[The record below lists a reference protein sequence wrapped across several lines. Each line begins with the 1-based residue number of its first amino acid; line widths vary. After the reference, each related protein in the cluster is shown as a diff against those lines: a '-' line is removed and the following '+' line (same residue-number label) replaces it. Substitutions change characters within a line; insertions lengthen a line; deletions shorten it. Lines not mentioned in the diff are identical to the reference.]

1 MASEIWHVTIDCADP
16 FALGSF
22 WAQALG
28 VALAYDDA
36 PGDPKAQVSA
46 RGARL
51 LFVRVPEAK
60 STKNRVHLDIRPA
73 EGNRDAEVERLL
85 TIGASVHEDHRRAD
99 GTGWVTML
107 DPEGNEF
114 CVVRSAAEREGCRT
128 PPTKP
133 SSRVRSHDAI

>member
-1 MASEIWHVTIDCADP
+1 MTSEIWHVTIDCVDP

-28 VALAYDDA
+28 VALADDDA
-36 PGDPKAQVSA
+36 PGDSEAQVSA

-60 STKNRVHLDIRPA
+60 STKNRVHLDVRPA
-73 EGNRDAEVERLL
+73 EGNRDAEVERLV

-114 CVVRSAAEREGCRT
+114 CVVRSVAEREG
-128 PPTKP
+128 
-133 SSRVRSHDAI
+133 

>member
-1 MASEIWHVTIDCADP
+1 MTSEIWHVTIDCVDP

-28 VALAYDDA
+28 VALADDDA
-36 PGDPKAQVSA
+36 PGDPEAQVSA

-60 STKNRVHLDIRPA
+60 STKNRVHLDVRPA
-73 EGNRDAEVERLL
+73 EGNRDAEVERLV

-107 DPEGNEF
+107 DPERNEF
-114 CVVRSAAEREGCRT
+114 CVVRSAAEREG
-128 PPTKP
+128 
-133 SSRVRSHDAI
+133 

>member
-1 MASEIWHVTIDCADP
+1 MTSEIWHVTIDCVDP

-28 VALAYDDA
+28 VALADDDA
-36 PGDPKAQVSA
+36 PGDPEAQVSA

-60 STKNRVHLDIRPA
+60 STKNRVHLDVRPA
-73 EGNRDAEVERLL
+73 EGNRDAEVERLV
-85 TIGASVHEDHRRAD
+85 TIGASVHEDHRRPD
-99 GTGWVTML
+99 GSGWVTMF

-114 CVVRSAAEREGCRT
+114 CVVRSAAEREG
-128 PPTKP
+128 
-133 SSRVRSHDAI
+133 

>member
-1 MASEIWHVTIDCADP
+1 MTSEIWHVTMDCVDP

-28 VALAYDDA
+28 VALADDDA
-36 PGDPKAQVSA
+36 PGDPEAQVSA

-60 STKNRVHLDIRPA
+60 STKNRVHLDVRPA
-73 EGNRDAEVERLL
+73 EGNRDAEVERLV

-114 CVVRSAAEREGCRT
+114 CVVRSAAEREG
-128 PPTKP
+128 
-133 SSRVRSHDAI
+133 